1 MSQRTDLARESILA
15 FKPTEGVRT
24 HTAEKCGL
32 EIFTAEVLS
41 QAAAEKL
48 SKPCGRYITV
58 SSDEFSLESAP
69 SQLYERA
76 GVIAAEIRRLCPN
89 AGSALAVGLGNRF
102 ITPDSIGPLVA
113 DRLLATRHIKRLAK
127 EIDTGGLGELSV
139 LSPGVMG
146 QTGFEAQEL
155 IKSAVRVASPDV
167 VVVVDALAC
176 SDENNLGRTIQLCD
190 TGITPGS
197 GVENARAE
205 ISEKTLGV
213 PVVAI
218 GVPTVIDAGVL
229 CERES
234 LASMFVTPRGID
246 SLARRLS
253 SLISLSVNLC
263 FHVSLTAEEIISL
276 V

>member
-1 MSQRTDLARESILA
+1 MSLRTDLARESILT
-15 FKPTEGVRT
+15 FKPAEGIRT
-24 HTAEKCGL
+24 HTTESCGL

-48 SKPCGRYITV
+48 SKPCGRYVTV
-58 SSDEFSLESAP
+58 SSEQFSLESSP
-69 SQLYERA
+69 STLYGRA
-76 GVIAAEIRRLCPN
+76 GVIASEIRRLCPN
-89 AGSALAVGLGNRF
+89 AKSALAVGLGNRF

-127 EIDTGGLGELSV
+127 ELDTGGLGELSV

-146 QTGFEAQEL
+146 QTGFEAQEI
-155 IKSAVRVASPDV
+155 IKSAVSVARPDV
-167 VVVVDALAC
+167 VVVIDALAC
-176 SDENNLGRTIQLCD
+176 SDEGNLGSTIQLCD
-190 TGITPGS
+190 TGISPGS

-234 LASMFVTPRGID
+234 LSQMFVTPRGID
-246 SLARRLS
+246 SLVKRLS
-253 SLISLSVNLC
+253 SLISLSINLC